1 MNKDFYE
8 NLETIFTSARLSVYR
23 QDGTDESTALARYLY
38 NIELLC
44 VYLHFP

>member
-8 NLETIFTSARLSVYR
+8 NLETIFTPSRLSVYR

-38 NIELLC
+38 NIEKS
-44 VYLHFP
+44 YS